1 MKLGVCCVYFY
12 GPDASWLLGL
22 QLRYIAATLA
32 GYDYTVYA
40 AAKRLQPDLRRALE
54 HTPQVR
60 IVSLPWFEGEGSAE
74 HAFYLD
80 LLLREAADDGC
91 THLATVD
98 SDSFPVMPDWPKVLL
113 QRMNGIRLAAVLRAE
128 NLDTF
133 LPHPCGLFMERSFL
147 LEHAP
152 RMFPP
157 KAEILSGAFQEFLK
171 ETGQR
176 TDTGIGYGYA
186 LWKSKEPWL
195 PLMRSNRRDRHFLM
209 AGIYGDVFFHL
220 GASSRRPW
228 FYFDYQTR
236 ALLRMKPTLDKIPL
250 IWRLGIWL
258 EERYVA
264 SNRRTLESIVVSLR
278 ADPDRFFLSLQ
289 GSPVPGGDRTV

>member
-1 MKLGVCCVYFY
+1 VKLGICCVYFY
-12 GPDASWLLGL
+12 GPDSGWLLDL
-22 QLRYIAATLA
+22 QLRYIASTLD

-40 AAKRLQPDLRRALE
+40 AANRLQPKLRLVLE
-54 HTPQVR
+54 GTPHIK
-60 IVSLPWFEGEGSAE
+60 IVPLPRFEGQGSME

-80 LLLREAADDGC
+80 LLLRQAADDGC
-91 THLATVD
+91 THLAALD
-98 SDSFPVMPDWPKVLL
+98 SDSFPVLPDWPEALL
-113 QRMNGIRLAAVLRAE
+113 RRMDRIRLAAVLRAE
-128 NLDTF
+128 SCDAW

-152 RMFPP
+152 RMFPRRS
-157 KAEILSGAFQEFLK
+157 ERLSNASFQEFLR

-195 PLMRSNRRDRHFLM
+195 PLLRSNLHNPHFLM
-209 AGIYGDVFFHL
+209 AGIYGGIFFHL

-228 FYFDYQTR
+228 FYLDSKKR
-236 ALLRMKPTLDKIPL
+236 LSLRIGPAVSKIP
-250 IWRLGIWL
+250 IVWRVGAWL

-264 SNRRTLESIVVSLR
+264 SNRRTFAEIVGSLKL
-278 ADPDRFFLSLQ
+278 DPDHYLSYLQ
-289 GSPVPGGDRTV
+289 GF